1 VRVAWGKNVSRTS
14 APSHIRLNP
23 PGDPFYDPGSGPLLC
38 LPREQLQ
45 ERVYNIFQN
54 NILLYG
60 LIFSGVAS
68 SALEPFEVKEFE
80 NATHRL
86 LANAYNLLGE

>member
-1 VRVAWGKNVSRTS
+1 M
-14 APSHIRLNP
+14 
-23 PGDPFYDPGSGPLLC
+23 
-38 LPREQLQ
+38 
-45 ERVYNIFQN
+45 YNIFQN

-68 SALEPFEVKEFE
+68 SALEPFEVREFE
-80 NATHRL
+80 SSTHRL